1 MGSKDGRISCK
12 TQHLTQFI
20 EDNSPPSHFPP
31 PDRAFVHFPKIRK
44 DYAIK
49 FSIQLYRIYCE
60 QVKFFELSGTAHCD
74 DFSSF
79 KRLCFSSLFS
89 DYWLPIV
96 ETIEFIRTASFSS
109 QKSHKVYLI
118 VCVRVCVC
126 CRDVKGFADETNEIT
141 KQLIFQNHQQTV
153 RDFTCSPLTR
163 TSSFVILIRY
173 FFSSLFFHSVCSFLF
188 RANAARS
195 VQYKWMNARY
205 RRRRG
210 RMNRQWQRN
219 YTDKMSDRERYRA

>member
-126 CRDVKGFADETNEIT
+126 AVEMWKDLLMNRT
-141 KQLIFQNHQQTV
+141 KLPN
-153 RDFTCSPLTR
+153 
-163 TSSFVILIRY
+163 SSFFKITSKQSEI
-173 FFSSLFFHSVCSFLF
+173 SPAHHSLVLLHSFFHSLF
-188 RANAARS
+188 
-195 VQYKWMNARY
+195 
-205 RRRRG
+205 
-210 RMNRQWQRN
+210 
-219 YTDKMSDRERYRA
+219 